1 MSLSMYQLTVPA
13 LKKGINNLAGVL
25 AKAKAHCAEKQIDPA
40 ALLHDRLFPNMFPL
54 VRQVQVACDQAKN
67 AAAYCAGLEPPVYED
82 TEAGFDELI
91 ARIAKTVAYLDQL
104 DPARIDGSEE
114 RPISFAIGAY
124 RMAFPSGQV
133 YLQNFVLP
141 NFYFHLTTAYN
152 ILRHNGV
159 DLGKGDFLGDMGA
172 EVSMA

>member
-1 MSLSMYQLTVPA
+1 MYQLTVPA

-67 AAAYCAGLEPPVYED
+67 ATAHLAGVEPPVHGD
-82 TEAGFDELI
+82 SEASFDELI
-91 ARIAKTVAYLDQL
+91 ARIAKVTAYLDQFS
-104 DPARIDGSEE
+104 AAQMEGSEA
-114 RPISFAIGAY
+114 RPVSFAIGAY

>member
-1 MSLSMYQLTVPA
+1 MSLTMYQLTVPV

-25 AKAKAHCAEKQIDPA
+25 GKAKGYCAEKQIEQS
-40 ALLHDRLFPNMFPL
+40 ALLSARLYPNMFPL
-54 VRQVQVACDQAKN
+54 LRQVQVSCDQAKN
-67 AAAYCAGLEPPVYED
+67 AAAHFAGATPPVFED
-82 TEAGFDELI
+82 TETTLDELI
-91 ARIAKTVAYLDQL
+91 ARIVKTVAYLDQFS
-104 DPARIDGSEE
+104 AGQIDGCESN
-114 RPISFAIGAY
+114 PVSFTIGSY
-124 RMAFPSGQV
+124 KMAFPSGLV

-141 NFYFHLTTAYN
+141 NFYFHLATAYD